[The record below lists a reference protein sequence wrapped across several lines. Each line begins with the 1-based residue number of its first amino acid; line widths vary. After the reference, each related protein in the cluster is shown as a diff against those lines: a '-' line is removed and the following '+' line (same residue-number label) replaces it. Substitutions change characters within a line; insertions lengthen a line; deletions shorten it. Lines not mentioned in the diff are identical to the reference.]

1 MKLYELV
8 FIINHWKEKEIAKNA
23 TVCYLSMKEE
33 KEIKNIYI
41 FANAKKKYRQVQPET
56 SEINFL

>member
-1 MKLYELV
+1 MKLYDMV
-8 FIINHWKEKEIAKNA
+8 FIINHWKEKEIAKNT

-41 FANAKKKYRQVQPET
+41 FANVQK
-56 SEINFL
+56 EIQASSTRN